1 MSRVGKQII
10 KIPEGVKAN
19 FDPQSR
25 VFSVTGPH
33 GNLSRELRQ
42 EVDVNLE
49 EDSVSFDVKEGDIF
63 SRSLWGTYASH
74 VANMI
79 EGVSNLFEK
88 KLIVEGVGYTV
99 EVSDDSLTLKV
110 GFSHPV
116 VIKIPEELEV
126 SVEKNTVSVKG
137 IDKELV
143 GSFCA
148 QVRNKKKPEP
158 YKGKGIRYENE
169 IVRRKQGKRAT

>member
-1 MSRVGKQII
+1 MSRVGKQVI
-10 KIPEGVKAN
+10 KIPQGVKAD

-33 GNLSRELRQ
+33 GSLSRKLRP
-42 EVDVNLE
+42 EVDVKLE
-49 EDSVSFDVKEGDIF
+49 EDSISFDVKGDDIF

-74 VANMI
+74 VANMV
-79 EGVSNLFEK
+79 EGVSNRFEK
-88 KLIVEGVGYTV
+88 RLVIEGVGYTV
-99 EVSDDSLTLKV
+99 EVSGNTLTLKV

-116 VIKIPEELEV
+116 VITIPEELEV
-126 SVEKNTVSVKG
+126 ATEKNTVSVKG

-148 QVRNKKKPEP
+148 QVRNRKKPEP

-169 IVRRKQGKRAT
+169 IVRRKQGKRAA